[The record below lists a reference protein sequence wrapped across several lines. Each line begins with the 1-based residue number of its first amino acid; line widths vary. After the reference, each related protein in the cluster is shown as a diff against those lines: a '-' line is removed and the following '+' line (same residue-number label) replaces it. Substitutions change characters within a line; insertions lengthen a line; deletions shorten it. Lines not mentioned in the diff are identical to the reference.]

1 MNRLFRLTALG
12 AAITLA
18 CAGAASA
25 AGTGRV
31 AALTNRTAAAP
42 AVTKPSQPDPNR
54 MIITYRNGAQS
65 SVQAAVGKAGG
76 KVALV
81 LAKMNLLSA
90 SLTPAQR
97 KALLSNPDIVR
108 IEPDYPRYP
117 MGEVVPYGI
126 PMVKAPEAIAAGADG
141 TGMKVC
147 VIDSGV
153 KSDHEDLVGVPMA
166 GYNSANETPWNQD
179 SCGHGTHVTG
189 TISAIGLNAKGVIG
203 VSPAGKVSIYAV
215 KVFDGAACGWSY
227 SSDLIDAAQ
236 KCQAAGAKII
246 SMSLGGGGSSTAESN
261 AFQALYDAGI
271 LNIAAAGNAGNSS
284 LSYPASYNSVMS
296 VAAVDQNKVVA
307 GFSQFNNQVEIAAP
321 GVGVLSTVPFITATV
336 VAGGTNYGF
345 ASAITNTMQGTAS
358 GQIVNG
364 GLCDSVGSWTG
375 KVVMCQRGAISF
387 FTKVQNV
394 QSGGGAA
401 AVVYN
406 NTSGGAN
413 FTLGDG
419 NTSTIPAIAL
429 IQADGQDIVA
439 NHLGQ
444 TADVSTVPNNNASG
458 YAYYDGTSMATP
470 HVSAVAALVWSTNPT
485 ATPQMVRDAL
495 DSTAEDLGTAGRD
508 NYYGYGLVNALAA
521 ADALSGATV
530 PAPSALVATKA
541 AIRNISVKVTLRWSG
556 GATGV
561 DLYRNGAVY
570 VANLANSHQFVDSFR
585 KVGTGSVTYKVCNAG
600 STTEC
605 TSTVT
610 INY

>member
-1 MNRLFRLTALG
+1 MNSMYRLTAL
-12 AAITLA
+12 AAAVTLG
-18 CAGAASA
+18 CAGVASA
-25 AGTGRV
+25 AGNGRGQL
-31 AALTNRTAAAP
+31 AAARTAASAP
-42 AVTKPSQPDPNR
+42 AVTKPGQPDPNR

-65 SVQAAVGKAGG
+65 SVQSAVGKAGG

-81 LAKMNLLSA
+81 LAKINMMSA

-97 KALLSNPDIVR
+97 TALRANPDVLR

-189 TISAIGLNAKGVIG
+189 TIAAIGGNGKGVVG

-215 KVFDGAACGWSY
+215 KVFDGANCGWAY

-246 SMSLGGGGSSTAESN
+246 SMSLGGSGSSTAEST
-261 AFQALYDAGI
+261 AFQSLHDAGI
-271 LNIAAAGNAGNSS
+271 LSIAAAGNAGTSAM
-284 LSYPASYNSVMS
+284 SYPASYDSVMS
-296 VAAVDQNKVVA
+296 VAAVDSTKTVA
-307 GFSQFNNQVEIAAP
+307 SFSQFNSQVEIAAP

-336 VAGGTNYGF
+336 IAGGANYGF
-345 ASAITNTMQGTAS
+345 ASAITNTMQGAVS

-375 KVVMCQRGAISF
+375 KVVMCQRGNISF
-387 FTKVQNV
+387 YQKVVNV

-401 AVVYN
+401 AIIYN
-406 NTSGGAN
+406 NVDGGAN
-413 FTLGDG
+413 FTLGTG
-419 NTSTIPAIAL
+419 NTSTIPAIAM
-429 IQADGQDIVA
+429 IKSDGEDIVA
-439 NHLGQ
+439 NRLGQ

-470 HVSAVAALVWSTNPT
+470 HVSAVAALVWSTNPS
-485 ATPQMVRDAL
+485 ATPDMVRNAL

-521 ADALSGATV
+521 ADALSGATT
-530 PAPSALVATKA
+530 PAPTNLVATKK
-541 AIRNISVKVTLRWSG
+541 AIRRISYKITLTWSG
-556 GATGV
+556 GGTAV
-561 DLYRNGAVY
+561 DLYRNGSVY
-570 VANLANSHQFVDSFR
+570 VSRLANSHQFVDTFR
-585 KVGTGSVTYKVCNAG
+585 NTGTGSVNYKICNAG
-600 STTEC
+600 TTDC

-610 INY
+610 VNY